1 VTRTDTR
8 HRRGVRAAL
17 SVAVLLSLCAC
28 ATRVSAQDEEIRK
41 QVQRLA
47 DKNTDNRQDAIEN
60 LAKTRDARIARLL
73 QSFQERNLYALK
85 KQVVLCE
92 EIKSAGRKQTA
103 ALLDPLSR
111 QPLNDPQGKPLVVDA
126 DDLRNLRPTRPEGQ
140 LLQNVIRFL
149 QDYTSSDP
157 EKRAASARRL
167 GESRDSAFL
176 ETLEKIAE
184 TDDDSRVRRTA
195 REGGLIIR
203 VAGDVADQPADQRL
217 AAVTELGKLHS
228 LPAAQ
233 YFQQQIDG
241 GTVPAG
247 ELSVYQE
254 AIHSVERY
262 QYWISWGRNLT
273 NGLSLGSVLILMAL
287 GLSIIYGQMGV
298 INMAHGELMMIG
310 AYATYEMQRAFG
322 HSPDHPSNWY
332 FIAAFPVAFLAAAA
346 VGWLIELIV
355 VRHLYG
361 RPLETLLATWGVSLI
376 LIQAARVRYG
386 DNIGVNSPTWLI
398 GGFEVLPDFG
408 IEYARCFILGLCAL
422 CVLFVYLLMN
432 FTPIGLKIRATVQGR
447 TTAETL
453 GVATRRVDGFTFALG
468 AGLAG
473 VAGYALTSIAGVTPD
488 MGQNYIVDSF
498 LVVVV
503 GGVGALAGSVWAGLG
518 MGVLD
523 KLVEPTTFGVAI
535 LAIGL
540 AIMLTCWIVLTVRA
554 FRESRGWG
562 WLTLLFPVPLP
573 FAIRF
578 WSRPQVGKLFSLY
591 VFGAVAAT
599 IGFLRN
605 VMWTDL
611 LGTDVQTR
619 WARVLILLA
628 VVIFIQWRPA
638 GLFPPKGRLA
648 DV

>member
-1 VTRTDTR
+1 MRFDTCR
-8 HRRGVRAAL
+8 AIALRVGWSAVALLLVLGVAGRA
-17 SVAVLLSLCAC
+17 
-28 ATRVSAQDEEIRK
+28 SAQDDEIRK

-47 DKNTDNRQDAIEN
+47 DKNADERQEAIET
-60 LAKTRDARIARLL
+60 LGRTPDPRLARLL
-73 QSFQERNLYALK
+73 QSFLEKKLYAFK
-85 KQVVLCE
+85 KQVVFSE
-92 EIKSAGRKQTA
+92 GRDPLGEQMATLRDPLTGKE
-103 ALLDPLSR
+103 LLDAKG
-111 QPLNDPQGKPLVVDA
+111 QPLVVKA
-126 DDLRNLRPTRPEGQ
+126 DELRELRPTRPEAQ
-140 LLQNVIRFL
+140 LAQNVIRFL
-149 QDYTSSDP
+149 QDYASPDA
-157 EKRAASARRL
+157 EKRTAAARRL
-167 GESRDSAFL
+167 GESRNAAFL
-176 ETLEKIAE
+176 ETLEKIA
-184 TDDDSRVRRTA
+184 DSDADGRTRRTA
-195 REGGLIIR
+195 REGALLIR
-203 VAGDVADQPADQRL
+203 VAGEVADQPADQRL
-217 AAVTELGKLHS
+217 AAVTDLGKLHS
-228 LPAAQ
+228 VPAAQ
-233 YFQQQIDG
+233 YFQQQIEEG
-241 GTVPAG
+241 KISAE
-247 ELSVYQE
+247 ELPVYQE

-262 QYWISWGRNLT
+262 QYWIGWGRNLT

-332 FIAAFPVAFLAAAA
+332 FIVAFPIAFFSAAI
-346 VGWLIELIV
+346 VGWFIELIV

-408 IEYARCFILGLCAL
+408 IEYARCFILGVCAL
-422 CVLFVYLLMN
+422 CVVFVYLLMN
-432 FTPIGLKIRATVQGR
+432 FTPIGLLIRATVQGR

-453 GVATRRVDGFTFALG
+453 GVATRHVDGITFALG

-523 KLVEPTTFGVAI
+523 KLVEPATFGVAI
-535 LAIGL
+535 LSIGL
-540 AIMLTCWIVLTVRA
+540 AAMLTCWLVLTVRA
-554 FRESRGWG
+554 FRVSRGWG
-562 WLTLLFPVPLP
+562 FLTLLFPVPLP
-573 FAIRF
+573 FAVKF

-591 VFGAVAAT
+591 VLGAAAAT
-599 IGFLRN
+599 IGLLRN
-605 VMWTDL
+605 VMWTSL
-611 LGTDVQTR
+611 LGQDVQTR

>member
-1 VTRTDTR
+1 MTRTDTR

-28 ATRVSAQDEEIRK
+28 AARVSAQDEEIRK

-73 QSFQERNLYALK
+73 QSFQERNLYALR

-111 QPLNDPQGKPLVVDA
+111 QPLTDPQGKPLVVGA

-184 TDDDSRVRRTA
+184 SDDDSRVRRTA
-195 REGGLIIR
+195 REGALMIR

-217 AAVTELGKLHS
+217 SAVTELGKLHS

-523 KLVEPTTFGVAI
+523 KLARTDHLRRGDSLDRPGHHADLLDRAHRPRVSRKSR
-535 LAIGL
+535 LGL
-540 AIMLTCWIVLTVRA
+540 VDPAGPRA
-554 FRESRGWG
+554 AAFCHP
-562 WLTLLFPVPLP
+562 LL
-573 FAIRF
+573 
-578 WSRPQVGKLFSLY
+578 
-591 VFGAVAAT
+591 VAAPSRQAVFAVRVRC
-599 IGFLRN
+599 GGR
-605 VMWTDL
+605 DDRL
-611 LGTDVQTR
+611 LAKRDVDRPARQDVQTR